1 MKDVDEIVFTSGPR
15 SPPLVSYFLKFVV
28 VAAKVEKVKQ
38 EDLVSYSEGRDGQ
51 NCKGYWS

>member
-1 MKDVDEIVFTSGPR
+1 MKDVDEIVFTSPP
-15 SPPLVSYFLKFVV
+15 PPLAVVLKFVV
-28 VAAKVEKVKQ
+28 DAAKVEKVKQ

>member
-15 SPPLVSYFLKFVV
+15 SPPPGFVV